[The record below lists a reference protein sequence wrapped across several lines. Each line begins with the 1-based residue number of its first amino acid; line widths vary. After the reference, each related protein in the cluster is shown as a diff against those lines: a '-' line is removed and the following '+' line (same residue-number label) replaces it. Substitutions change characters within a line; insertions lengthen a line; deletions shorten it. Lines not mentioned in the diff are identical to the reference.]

1 MVDFHEAQTS
11 VELASEQL
19 HNAQVASW
27 EPTEPADCVSYSFY
41 AYENLVVAAA
51 EASGQRWTKNHREK
65 AELALHLYKQGI
77 LKTDVS
83 RELPR
88 LNDLRKDVS
97 YGEPGFDMSLED
109 LEDLVS
115 NLETFHDEVVELVE
129 SLEAEADESE

>member
-1 MVDFHEAQTS
+1 M
-11 VELASEQL
+11 AS
-19 HNAQVASW
+19 A
-27 EPTEPADCVSYSFY
+27 
-41 AYENLVVAAA
+41 
-51 EASGQRWTKNHREK
+51 GQRTTEK
-65 AELALHLYKQGI
+65 RQSSRYTLYKQGI